1 MLLKDKMKNGQ
12 LYREFGHENIEDQE
26 YEKERL
32 RNQIEYEEITDKNR

>member
-1 MLLKDKMKNGQ
+1 MYRLEKAIRALKRSM
-12 LYREFGHENIEDQE
+12 DQE